1 MTAPD
6 QDPASV
12 LRLLVRANVDVGRKM
27 RSLAI
32 SGVTW
37 AIAEY
42 AGVAAADVPPYAC
55 VSYSWGPGRTRNPFG
70 GERVTSERTVAV
82 IDAAVALIQPD
93 AMWIDA
99 ISVPDDEPARTR
111 CLRSMGAIYGTAK
124 SVIVVLSSPISN
136 VLQALAGD
144 HAVDD
149 EEVLLALEADDWV
162 SRAWTYQELV
172 NSAECWFIT
181 ESGAGPIAAN
191 PFLDAFG
198 LALSKYKQAHG
209 LDAFGMRQAH
219 PRLDA
224 LESLI
229 ADRERSM
236 FLERSAYQVMS
247 AMEDRSTVDPD
258 DKYHAMIGALTQD
271 LPAAADDLTVSPAEY
286 FVRVCERKS
295 DFSFIYAAG
304 RRDAD
309 SVPTWRP
316 PTTSLWA
323 IFPWFSDGERQSG
336 ELHGSTLQLHKMHR
350 TSPGRLTD
358 DGRTFLEAA
367 RRSLGLEDRTTLRGE
382 AIVASLQR
390 GGFKGRGQSV
400 ELPDGYYLPLSP
412 LDHLKGLDV
421 IVSTEIR
428 WPFGAPALLV
438 TTGSGP
444 AHVTDVGVFIGPVPD
459 SGAPIDLE

>member
-12 LRLLVRANVDVGRKM
+12 LRLLVRANVDAGRKM

-42 AGVAAADVPPYAC
+42 ADVAAADVPPYAC

-70 GERVTSERTVAV
+70 GERATSERTVAV

-111 CLRSMGAIYGTAK
+111 CLRSMGAIYGAAK

-136 VLQALAGD
+136 ALQALAGD

-258 DKYHAMIGALTQD
+258 DKYPRDDRRVDPRPASSGRRSHSLAGGVLRAGVRTEERLLVHLRRRTQRRRQRADLASADDIALGHLPVVQRRREAERRATRFD
-271 LPAAADDLTVSPAEY
+271 PPAAQ
-286 FVRVCERKS
+286 
-295 DFSFIYAAG
+295 
-304 RRDAD
+304 DA
-309 SVPTWRP
+309 PNITRP
-316 PTTSLWA
+316 PHRRR
-323 IFPWFSDGERQSG
+323 PNVSG
-336 ELHGSTLQLHKMHR
+336 GCPAVIGS
-350 TSPGRLTD
+350 
-358 DGRTFLEAA
+358 
-367 RRSLGLEDRTTLRGE
+367 
-382 AIVASLQR
+382 
-390 GGFKGRGQSV
+390 
-400 ELPDGYYLPLSP
+400 
-412 LDHLKGLDV
+412 
-421 IVSTEIR
+421 
-428 WPFGAPALLV
+428 
-438 TTGSGP
+438 
-444 AHVTDVGVFIGPVPD
+444 
-459 SGAPIDLE
+459 